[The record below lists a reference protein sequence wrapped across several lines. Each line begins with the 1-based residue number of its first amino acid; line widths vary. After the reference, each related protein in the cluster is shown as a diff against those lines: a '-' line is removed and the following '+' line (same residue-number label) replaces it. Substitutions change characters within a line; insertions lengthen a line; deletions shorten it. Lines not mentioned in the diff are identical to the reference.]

1 MTTFDETKATKVE
14 STVEYWKPTN
24 EGEAIVGT
32 LMSSKTNEFG
42 TTYYIDTEEGIKGTP
57 SHTVLTGKLS
67 QVPIGSTVKIV
78 YDGEG
83 EAKKGQSAAKLYTVA
98 YIPA

>member
-1 MTTFDETKATKVE
+1 MEFNEKQAQEVE
-14 STVEYWKPTN
+14 NTVEYWKPEN
-24 EGEAIVGT
+24 KGETLVGT
-32 LMSSKTNEFG
+32 LMSNKTNEFG

-57 SHTVLTGKLS
+57 SHAVLTGKLS
-67 QVPIGSTVKIV
+67 QVPTGSLVKIQ

-83 EAKKGQSAAKLYTVA
+83 EAKKGQSAPKLYKVA